1 MSETWVFKDTIELSP
16 SGYYTIDF
24 ECDGSQYT
32 AIGVSAELF
41 SDALTYYADFGT
53 SGAAFSAYTVSKKWS
68 NAKYR
73 TIKLSQPASGDL
85 LTWLQANAVR
95 QASGN
100 AGLKNLSSYNQDLS
114 VPRKKDVDSKQDK
127 IIVDGIVQSDGAGN
141 FSAADVEEAE
151 MLEFVQIPAVSE
163 TDNGKFL
170 RVINGAWTAV
180 AVSDANGVSF

>member
-1 MSETWVFKDTIELSP
+1 MSEIWVFKDTIELSP
-16 SGYYTIDF
+16 SGYYAVDF
-24 ECDGSQYT
+24 ESYGIQCN
-32 AIGVSAELF
+32 AIGVSESIFQDMLMYYT
-41 SDALTYYADFGT
+41 DA
-53 SGAAFSAYTVSKKWS
+53 AALEAYNVSKKWTN
-68 NAKYR
+68 NACK

-114 VPRKKDVDSKQDK
+114 VPRKKDMDSKQDK

-163 TDNGKFL
+163 TDNDKFL
-170 RVINGAWTAV
+170 RVVDGAWAAV
-180 AVSDANGVSF
+180 TVSDANGVSF